1 MVACFSPGF
10 ICYNV
15 TMDQKELMERLRNP
29 QKFRKQTQNQQV
41 QESATSAAQN
51 TSSSQKNNKMTMW
64 VGGGIF
70 FLVLVSLLFI
80 LTAQQRA
87 DNVSRSLDPTVLK
100 GLVVDHTFSP
110 NTGRKVIQIS
120 EGRERNVTVEQSGSM
135 LPVISRYNF
144 RALTQDNYETIGKA
158 PFALSINVEAN
169 MQDPQLLRYLFNN
182 DDMAKQFKARPDV
195 APWLATPE
203 SLANLAKQEEKLQ
216 RFFAQDIVQQVLASE
231 KVLEALAGSRLFSY
245 LLISKAA
252 KYYREHPAEAAALIN
267 NSPTLRTLKQNP
279 AVRKAVQEN
288 TYLKNISAT
297 LLK

>member
-1 MVACFSPGF
+1 MACIARGF

-29 QKFRKQTQNQQV
+29 QKFRKQTQNV
-41 QESATSAAQN
+41 QAQELVDQTAKAA
-51 TSSSQKNNKMTMW
+51 SSSQKTNKMTMY

-80 LTAQQRA
+80 LTAQHRA

-120 EGRERNVTVEQSGSM
+120 EGQDRNVTVEQSGSM

-144 RALTQDNYETIGKA
+144 RALTENNYKTIGEA

-169 MQDPQLLRYLFNN
+169 IQDPELLRYLFNN
-182 DDMAKQFKARPDV
+182 DELAKKFKERADV
-195 APWLATPE
+195 APLLATPE
-203 SLANLAKQEEKLQ
+203 ALANMAKQEEKLQ
-216 RFFAQDIVQQVLASE
+216 RFFAQDIVQKVLASE
-231 KVLEALAGSRLFSY
+231 KVLRALAGSRLFSY

-252 KYYREHPAEAAALIN
+252 KYYRDHPAEAAALIN
-267 NSPTLRTLKQNP
+267 NSPTLRALKQNP